1 MSPATDDIHTNDLGA
16 PLAGRSV
23 VVTRAAAQ
31 AADLVAPLESLGAR
45 VLACPVIE
53 TLDPLDWNPADSAID
68 ELESYDWLVLT
79 STNGVERF
87 LARVRERRGSLAVLG
102 SVSVA
107 AVGTATAERLR
118 AADIEPDLVP
128 DEFHAESLVESFIE
142 MGAGP
147 GWRILLARAAK
158 GRDVIPEQLGERGVE
173 VDVVPVYRTE
183 QVEADRDVLD
193 LLRIGS
199 VDAVTFTSPSTARH
213 FAAAVERAGMDPSRA
228 LSLVT
233 VASIG
238 PVTTEALRR
247 LGVEPDV
254 EPVESTIPA
263 LATALAE
270 HFAVPNRD

>member
-1 MSPATDDIHTNDLGA
+1 MLF
-16 PLAGRSV
+16 RS
-23 VVTRAAAQ
+23 
-31 AADLVAPLESLGAR
+31 G
-45 VLACPVIE
+45 
-53 TLDPLDWNPADSAID
+53 PADSAID

-87 LARVRERRGSLAVLG
+87 LARARKRRGSLAVLG
-102 SVSVA
+102 SVRVA

-118 AADIEPDLVP
+118 SADIEPDLVP
-128 DEFHAESLVESFIE
+128 DEFHAESLVESFVE

-183 QVEADRDVLD
+183 PVEADRDVLD

-254 EPVESTIPA
+254 EPAESTIPA
-263 LATALAE
+263 LAAALGK
-270 HFAVPNRD
+270 HFAVQGRDR